1 MPMTSSDLI
10 RFIKEKLP
18 DANVEINDLAG
29 DNDHYSATITS
40 RSFVGKNRIEQHQLV
55 HDALKD
61 KLGTELHALTIKT
74 ITPKEEG

>member
-1 MPMTSSDLI
+1 MPMTPSDLI
-10 RFIKEKLP
+10 RFIKEKLT

-74 ITPKEEG
+74 ITPKEKG

>member
-40 RSFVGKNRIEQHQLV
+40 RSFAGKNRIEQHQLV

>member
-10 RFIKEKLP
+10 RYIKEKLP
-18 DANVEINDLAG
+18 DANIEINDLAG
-29 DNDHYSATITS
+29 DNDHYSAVITS
-40 RSFVGKNRIEQHQLV
+40 NSFVGKNRIQQHQMV

-74 ITPKEEG
+74 ITPKEKG

>member
-1 MPMTSSDLI
+1 MTSSDLI